1 MPAVA
6 SAFLILNLIIV
17 CLSCPGKLTLQIYVI
32 IYSIGNGCRT
42 TFMDMDLL
50 IEKAAQ
56 ISMDDGKG
64 ELSDKELDEGLWIMP
79 STRFK
84 CSGNITSLLIGVVV
98 KTEGTRYPSIEL
110 WRQMSMDPLMFEK
123 VPRPDTERYITLDAS
138 QFSTTGPY
146 QYNITPPLPYDD
158 GDVLA
163 VRQPG
168 NDAKVRF
175 FYQTDSANQIYK
187 VRPDHTTHKGKFQS
201 VLISLITSKLL

>member
-1 MPAVA
+1 
-6 SAFLILNLIIV
+6 
-17 CLSCPGKLTLQIYVI
+17 
-32 IYSIGNGCRT
+32 
-42 TFMDMDLL
+42 MDMDLL
-50 IEKAAQ
+50 MEKAAQ

-64 ELSDKELDEGLWIMP
+64 ELSDEELDDGLWIMP
-79 STRFK
+79 SMRFK

-98 KTEGTRYPSIEL
+98 KTEGTQYPSIEL
-110 WRQMSMDPLMFEK
+110 WRQMSMDPLMFKE
-123 VPRPDTERYITLDAS
+123 VPDTERSIILNAS

-158 GDVLA
+158 DDVLA

-168 NDAKVRF
+168 SDAKVRF

-187 VRPDHTTHKGKFQS
+187 VRSEHTGITHKGKSQS